1 MAASRGISVR
11 STRAGVWIR
20 LDEEE
25 DLADLRRRLVERIE
39 RSGLVLRGSGV
50 TLDVGRRSLD
60 GRQIAELEELFR
72 LRWGVHFLQIVNG
85 AAGREL
91 QLDRRAEEPPAAPQG
106 APAAALALP
115 AGGAERAERP
125 ATVIKRTLR
134 SGQAVHRQGD
144 VIVLGDVH
152 AGAEVVATGDV
163 IVMGVLR
170 GVAHAGARGD
180 ESARIAAF
188 RLRAVQLRIGSVIGR
203 APDGGDE
210 LPATPEVAR
219 VREGR
224 IVIEPLSPEAL
235 WTGNPR
241 NLHE

>member
-1 MAASRGISVR
+1 M
-11 STRAGVWIR
+11 R
-20 LDEEE
+20 LDEQE
-25 DLADLRRRLVERIE
+25 DLADLRQRLVERIE

-50 TLDVGRRSLD
+50 TLDVGRRALD
-60 GRQIAELEELFR
+60 GREIAELEELFR

-85 AAGREL
+85 SAGREL
-91 QLDRRAEEPPAAPQG
+91 RLRAEDRRPDGAAPRRV
-106 APAAALALP
+106 APAATRVAP
-115 AGGAERAERP
+115 PGERP
-125 ATVIKRTLR
+125 ATVVKRTLR

-144 VIVLGDVH
+144 VIILGDVH

-180 ESARIAAF
+180 ETARIAAF

-203 APDGGDE
+203 APDGGGE
-210 LPATPEVAR
+210 LPSTPEVAL
-219 VREGR
+219 VRDGR

-235 WTGNPR
+235 WTGNAR
-241 NLHE
+241 DLHE